1 MQLPGVLVDVTMPAV
16 SASIEEMSTS
26 QTTAPPAKTTG
37 DTSFFGHPKM
47 LASLFS
53 VEMWERFSFYGMQGI
68 LLYYMYFTAE
78 QGGLSI
84 DKGLAAGLVGAYGG
98 GVYLSTILGAWLA
111 DRVFGSEKVLFGAA
125 IMIMMGHIALALI
138 PGIPGLIA
146 GLVLVGVGSGGLKAN
161 ATALVGTLYDEKDE
175 RRDAGFSIFYMG
187 INIGGLIGPLVTG
200 WLQESNGFHWGFGA
214 AAVGMAIGL
223 VIYALGRKR
232 LPAEAHRVPNPL
244 PAKDRTK
251 YGLIFLGILVV
262 IGVLLGTG
270 IVNADNLARSM
281 AYAAIGASVIYLFL
295 IFRSPLVT
303 GLERKR
309 VLAFIPLYI
318 ASAAFWALFQQQFT
332 FIAVYSEEKLD
343 RNLFGWEMPAAW
355 VQSINPVF
363 IIIFA
368 GVMAALWT
376 KLGSRQPSSPFKF
389 SMGLFIMGLAFL
401 AFIPLAGGGKT
412 PLLALVGIL
421 FLFTLAELC
430 LSPIGLSVSTKLAP
444 KAFHTQ
450 MVALF
455 FLSVSL
461 GTTLAGILAGLYN
474 PDNELPYFLGIGGV
488 AVVLAVALAAATPAI
503 KKLMAGVR

>member
-1 MQLPGVLVDVTMPAV
+1 
-16 SASIEEMSTS
+16 MSTTHLS
-26 QTTAPPAKTTG
+26 ESPAKTPG

-68 LLYYMYFTAE
+68 LLYYMYYTAS
-78 QGGLSI
+78 QGGLEI
-84 DKGLAAGLVGAYGG
+84 EQGLAASLVGAYGG

-111 DRVFGSEKVLFGAA
+111 DRLFGSERVLFGSAV
-125 IMIMMGHIALALI
+125 MIMAGHIALALL
-138 PGIPGLIA
+138 PGIPGLVA

-161 ATALVGTLYDEKDE
+161 ATALVGTLYGEKDD

-187 INIGGLIGPLVTG
+187 INVGGLIGPLVTG
-200 WLQESNGFHWGFGA
+200 WLQESRGFHWGFGA

-223 VIYALGRKR
+223 GIYALGRNK
-232 LPAEAHRVPNPL
+232 LPEEAHRVPNPL
-244 PAKDRTK
+244 PASGRTR
-251 YGLIFLGILVV
+251 YGLIFLGIAAV
-262 IGVLLGTG
+262 IAVLLSTG
-270 IVNADNLARSM
+270 AVNAENLALTM
-281 AYAAIGASVIYLFL
+281 AYVAIGASILYFAL
-295 IFRSPLVT
+295 IFTSKKVDGP
-303 GLERKR
+303 ERKR
-309 VLAFIPLYI
+309 VTAFIPLYI

-343 RNLFGWEMPAAW
+343 RNVFGWEMPAAW

-376 KLGSRQPSSPFKF
+376 KLGHKQPSSPLKF
-389 SMGLFIMGLAFL
+389 SVGLFVMGLAFL
-401 AFIPLAGGGKT
+401 AFIPLAGDGKT
-412 PLLALVGIL
+412 PLVALVGIL
-421 FLFTLAELC
+421 FLFTLAELF
-430 LSPIGLSVSTKLAP
+430 LSPIGLSVTTKLAP
-444 KAFHTQ
+444 QAFHTQ

-474 PDNELPYFLGIGGV
+474 PDDELPYFLGIGGV
-488 AVVLAVALAAATPAI
+488 AIVLAAGMAAASPAI
-503 KKLMAGVR
+503 KKLMGGVR

>member
-1 MQLPGVLVDVTMPAV
+1 
-16 SASIEEMSTS
+16 MSTTHLS
-26 QTTAPPAKTTG
+26 QPTATTPG

-68 LLYYMYFTAE
+68 LLYYMYFTAAE
-78 QGGLSI
+78 GGLGI
-84 DKGLAAGLVGAYGG
+84 EQGLAAGLVGAYGG

-111 DRVFGSEKVLFGAA
+111 DRLLGSEKVLFGSA
-125 IMIMMGHIALALI
+125 ILIMAGHIALAFV

-161 ATALVGTLYDEKDE
+161 ATALVGSLYREKDE

-187 INIGGLIGPLVTG
+187 INAGALIGPLVTG
-200 WLQESNGFHWGFGA
+200 WLQQSHGFHWGFGA
-214 AAVGMAIGL
+214 AAVGMAVGL
-223 VIYALGRKR
+223 VIYALGRKN
-232 LPAEAHRVPNPL
+232 LPEEAHRVHNPL
-244 PAKDRTK
+244 PAEERTK
-251 YGLIFLGILVV
+251 YGLRFAAIAAV
-262 IGVLLGTG
+262 IAVLLATG
-270 IVNADNLARSM
+270 IVNAENLAMSM
-281 AYAAIGASVIYLFL
+281 AYAAIGASVLYFAL
-295 IFRSPLVT
+295 IFSSKKVNGT
-303 GLERKR
+303 ERRR
-309 VLAFIPLYI
+309 VAAFIPLYV

-376 KLGSRQPSSPFKF
+376 RLGRRQPGSALKF
-389 SMGLFIMGLAFL
+389 SIGLFVMGLAFL
-401 AFIPLAGGGKT
+401 AFIPLAGDGKT

-421 FLFTLAELC
+421 FLFTLAELF
-430 LSPIGLSVSTKLAP
+430 LSPIGLSVTTKLAP
-444 KAFHTQ
+444 EAFRTQ

-461 GTTLAGILAGLYN
+461 GTTLAGILSGLYN
-474 PDNELPYFLGIGGV
+474 PADELPYFIGIGGT
-488 AVVLAVALAAATPAI
+488 AMLLAVGLAAASPAI
-503 KKLMAGVR
+503 KKLMGGVR

>member
-1 MQLPGVLVDVTMPAV
+1 
-16 SASIEEMSTS
+16 MSTTRLRKPLAAAS
-26 QTTAPPAKTTG
+26 G

-68 LLYYMYFTAE
+68 LLYYMYFSAA
-78 QGGLSI
+78 QGGLEI
-84 DKGLAAGLVGAYGG
+84 NKALAASLVGAYGG

-111 DRVFGSEKVLFGAA
+111 DRIFGSERVLFGSA
-125 IMIMMGHIALALI
+125 IMIMAGHVALALL
-138 PGIPGLIA
+138 PGVPGLIT

-161 ATALVGTLYDEKDE
+161 ATALVGSLYRENDE

-187 INIGGLIGPLVTG
+187 INAGALIGPLVTG
-200 WLQESNGFHWGFGA
+200 WLQESQGFHWGFAA
-214 AAVGMAIGL
+214 AAVGMAVGL
-223 VIYALGRKR
+223 GIYALGRNK
-232 LPAEAHRVPNPL
+232 LPEEAHRVPNPL
-244 PAKDRTK
+244 PAAERTK
-251 YGLIFLGILVV
+251 YGLIFLGIAV
-262 IGVLLGTG
+262 IIAVLLATG
-270 IVNADNLARSM
+270 AVNADNLAMTM
-281 AYAAIGASVIYLFL
+281 AYAAIGASILYFVL
-295 IFRSPLVT
+295 IFSSKKVNAT
-303 GLERKR
+303 ERGR
-309 VLAFIPLYI
+309 VAAFIPLYI

-332 FIAVYSEEKLD
+332 FIAVYSQEKLD

-363 IIIFA
+363 IIVFA

-376 KLGSRQPSSPFKF
+376 RLGPKQPGSALKF
-389 SMGLFIMGLAFL
+389 SVGLFVMGLAFL

-421 FLFTLAELC
+421 FLFTLAELF
-430 LSPIGLSVSTKLAP
+430 LSPIGLSVTTKLAP

-461 GTTLAGILAGLYN
+461 GTTLAGVLAGLYN
-474 PDNELPYFLGIGGV
+474 PNDELPYFIGVGGT
-488 AVVLAVALAAATPAI
+488 AMLLAVGLAAASPAI
-503 KKLMAGVR
+503 KKLMGGVR